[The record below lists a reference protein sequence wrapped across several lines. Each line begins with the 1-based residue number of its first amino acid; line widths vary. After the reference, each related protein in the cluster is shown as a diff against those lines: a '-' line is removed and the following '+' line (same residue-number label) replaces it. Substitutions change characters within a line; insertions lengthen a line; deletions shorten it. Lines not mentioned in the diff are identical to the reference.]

1 DVVCGILDR
10 LKKFGDLFYWKRRK
24 KQHKRSFVKLFIFLT
39 EFKKTTLFR
48 GLKRATVTLRNRVGF
63 SKRWKRG
70 ILRIVIQWLL
80 GSSRSGKPENG
91 RMRHKAFRTY
101 GRNDGSLPVPEG

>member
-1 DVVCGILDR
+1 M
-10 LKKFGDLFYWKRRK
+10 
-24 KQHKRSFVKLFIFLT
+24 
-39 EFKKTTLFR
+39 
-48 GLKRATVTLRNRVGF
+48 
-63 SKRWKRG
+63 
-70 ILRIVIQWLL
+70 RIVIQWLL

>member
-1 DVVCGILDR
+1 MCGILDR

-24 KQHKRSFVKLFIFLT
+24 KQHKRSFVKLFIFLA

-48 GLKRATVTLRNRVGF
+48 GLKRATVTLRNRVTF